1 MSLLT
6 EDYRRTDIKTP
17 DPILSGL
24 DARAYGLAG
33 RYERRA
39 ALTGELLAAAEEIDT
54 RAPLWKDKTDR
65 ALRES
70 LADLREAFR
79 RNKQGCEDRL
89 PDALAAI
96 REAAD
101 RRLGLRPYVVQLAGA
116 LALYRGNV
124 AEMATGEG
132 KTLTA
137 GLTAGLTAVVWG
149 WVGRPCHIITVN
161 DYLAD
166 RDAKWLRPLFRFCGV
181 SVGRVIAEMEPHS
194 RREEYRHDVTYTTS
208 KEILAD
214 FLRDRL
220 RLDSLQDAGRRQI
233 RALSGH
239 SQDIEKGL
247 VMRGIHAAVVDEVD
261 SILIDEAVTPLI
273 ISRQMPNEPFVEAC
287 REANRIAATLLP
299 GVDYRVDQQFKD
311 IDLLPGRED
320 QLAERA
326 GSMPRLFRG
335 RDQHRELIQEAL
347 KAREF
352 FHRDTQYVIQS
363 GKVVIVDEFTGRLM
377 PQRTWSAGLH
387 QIIEAK
393 EDIPITAPTETLA
406 RLSFQRFFRF
416 FHRLAGMTG
425 TAREAAGELWHIYG
439 LPVVPIPP
447 NRPCQRK
454 VHPRRIF
461 TEQESK
467 WQAIVDEVAE
477 RHGQGQPVLIGTRSV
492 KASEDLATRLARLD
506 LPFQVLNAIRHR
518 EEARIVSHAGERG
531 SITVATNM
539 AGRGTDILL
548 EDGVARLGGLHVI
561 ATECHEAG
569 RIDRQLFGRCARQG
583 DPGSARS
590 FVSMDDELL
599 CRYVPSAARN
609 GIRSALRLRAPTSV
623 WAAEQAVRWAQ
634 RKAQGMAFHRRRSV
648 LRTDTWL
655 DDSLSFAQGDVSS

>member
-6 EDYRRTDIKTP
+6 EDYRRTDIKSP
-17 DPILSGL
+17 DSILSGL
-24 DARAYGLAG
+24 DARVYGLAG
-33 RYERRA
+33 RLRRRA
-39 ALTGELLAAAEEIDT
+39 SLTEKLLAAAEEIDAQ
-54 RAPLWKDKTDR
+54 APRWKEKTDR

-70 LADLREAFR
+70 MVDFREIFR
-79 RNKQGCEDRL
+79 RNKQGYEERL

-101 RRLGLRPYVVQLAGA
+101 RRLGLRSYVVQLAGA
-116 LALYRGNV
+116 LALYRGTV

-137 GLTAGLTAVVWG
+137 GLIAVVWG
-149 WVGRPCHIITVN
+149 WIGRPCHIVTVN

-166 RDAKWLRPLFRFCGV
+166 RDAGWLEPLYRFCGV
-181 SVGRVIAEMEPHS
+181 SVGRVTGEMEPQA
-194 RREEYRHDVTYTTS
+194 RREEYRNDVTYTTS

-220 RLDSLQDAGRRQI
+220 RLDTLQNAGRRQI
-233 RALSGH
+233 RALSGRP
-239 SQDIEKGL
+239 QDLEKGL
-247 VMRGIHAAVVDEVD
+247 VMRGIHTAVVDEVD

-273 ISRQMPNEPFVEAC
+273 ISREMPNEPFVEAC
-287 REANRIAATLLP
+287 REANKIAATLKP

-311 IDLLPGRED
+311 IDLLPRRED
-320 QLAERA
+320 QLVEKA
-326 GSMPRLFRG
+326 GNMPRLFRG
-335 RDQHRELIQEAL
+335 RDQHRELIQQAL

-352 FHRDTQYVIQS
+352 FHRDTQYVIQH

-393 EDIPITAPTETLA
+393 EGITISAPSETLA

-416 FHRLAGMTG
+416 FYRLAGMTG

-439 LPVVPIPP
+439 LPVVSIPP

-454 VHPRRIF
+454 IYPRRIF
-461 TEQESK
+461 AEQESK
-467 WQAIVDEVAE
+467 WQAIVDEVAQ
-477 RHGQGQPVLIGTRSV
+477 RHGQGQPVLVGTRSV
-492 KASEDLATRLARLD
+492 KASEDLARRLAKLGLSFR
-506 LPFQVLNAIRHR
+506 VLNAVRHR

-539 AGRGTDILL
+539 AGRGTDIRL
-548 EDGVARLGGLHVI
+548 ESGVTRLGGLHVI

-590 FVSMDDELL
+590 FVSMEDELL
-599 CRYVPSAARN
+599 CRYVPSAVRN
-609 GIRSALRLRAPTSV
+609 GIKSALRLRAPTSV
-623 WAAEQAVRWAQ
+623 WAAQQLVRWAQ
-634 RKAQGMAFHRRRSV
+634 STPQRMAFHRRRSV

-655 DDSLSFAQGDVSS
+655 DDSLSFAQGDVG

>member
-17 DPILSGL
+17 DPIFSGL
-24 DARAYGLAG
+24 DARVYSLAG
-33 RYERRA
+33 RYRRRA
-39 ALTGELLAAAEEIDT
+39 ALTGQLLAAAEEIDAT
-54 RAPLWKDKTDR
+54 AQRWKDKSDR
-65 ALRES
+65 TLRES
-70 LADLREAFR
+70 LVGFREIFR
-79 RNKQGCEDRL
+79 RNKQGFEEHL

-96 REAAD
+96 REVAD

-116 LALYRGNV
+116 LALYRGTV

-137 GLTAGLTAVVWG
+137 GLAAVLWG
-149 WVGRPCHIITVN
+149 WIGRPCHIITTS

-166 RDAKWLRPLFRFCGV
+166 RDAQWLESLYQFCGV
-181 SVGRVIAEMEPHS
+181 SVGRVTSEMEPHR
-194 RREEYRHDVTYTTS
+194 RREEYRKDVAYTTS

-220 RLDSLQDAGRRQI
+220 RLDTMQNAGRRQI
-233 RALSGH
+233 RALSGRL
-239 SQDIEKGL
+239 QEIEKGL
-247 VMRGIHAAVVDEVD
+247 VMRGIHTAVVDEVD

-273 ISRQMPNEPFVEAC
+273 ISREMPNEPFVEAC
-287 REANRIAATLLP
+287 REANNIAATLRP
-299 GVDYRVDQQFKD
+299 DVDYRVDQQFKD
-311 IDLLPGRED
+311 IDLLSGRED
-320 QLAERA
+320 HLVQKT
-326 GSMPRLFRG
+326 GNMPRLFRG
-335 RDQHRELIQEAL
+335 RGQHRELIQQAL

-352 FHRDTQYVIQS
+352 FHRDTQYVIQN

-393 EDIPITAPTETLA
+393 ENIPLTPPTETLA

-425 TAREAAGELWHIYG
+425 TAREASGELWHIYG
-439 LPVVPIPP
+439 LPVVTIPP

-454 VHPRRIF
+454 IYPRRIF
-461 TEQESK
+461 SEQESK

-477 RHGQGQPVLIGTRSV
+477 RHGQGQPVLVGTRSV
-492 KASEDLATRLARLD
+492 KASEDLAARLTE
-506 LPFQVLNAIRHR
+506 LGLSFRVLNAVRHR
-518 EEARIVSHAGERG
+518 EEARIISHAGDEG
-531 SITVATNM
+531 NITVATNM
-539 AGRGTDILL
+539 AGRGVDIKLAN
-548 EDGVARLGGLHVI
+548 GVTRLGGLHVI

-590 FVSMDDELL
+590 FVSMEDELL
-599 CRYVPSAARN
+599 CRYVPSAVRN
-609 GIRSALRLRAPTSV
+609 SIKKALRAPGSTSV
-623 WAAEQAVRWAQ
+623 WAAEQVVGWAQ
-634 RKAQGMAFHRRRSV
+634 SKAQGRAFHQRRSV

-655 DDSLSFAQGDVSS
+655 DDSLSFAQGDVNS

>member
-6 EDYRRTDIKTP
+6 RDYRRTDIKTP
-17 DPILSGL
+17 GPILSGL
-24 DARAYGLAG
+24 DARVYGLAG
-33 RYERRA
+33 RYRRRA
-39 ALTGELLAAAEEIDT
+39 ALMEKFLAAAEEIDAQ
-54 RAPLWKDKTDR
+54 APLWKDKSDR
-65 ALRES
+65 ALRGS
-70 LADLREAFR
+70 LGSFREIFR
-79 RNKQGCEDRL
+79 RHKQGYEEHL

-116 LALYRGNV
+116 LALYRGTV

-137 GLTAGLTAVVWG
+137 GLTAVVWG
-149 WVGRPCHIITVN
+149 WIGRPCHVITVN

-166 RDAKWLRPLFRFCGV
+166 RDAGWLDPLYRFCGV
-181 SVGRVIAEMEPHS
+181 SAGRVIGEMEPHA
-194 RREEYRHDVTYTTS
+194 RREEYRKDVTYTTS

-220 RLDSLQDAGRRQI
+220 RLDSLQNVARRQI
-233 RALSGH
+233 RALSGRQ
-239 SQDIEKGL
+239 QDIEGGL
-247 VMRGIHAAVVDEVD
+247 VMNGIHTAVVDEAD

-273 ISRQMPNEPFVEAC
+273 ISREMPNEPFVEAC
-287 REANRIAATLLP
+287 REANKIATTLEP
-299 GVDYRVDQQFKD
+299 DVDYRVDPQFKD
-311 IDLLPGRED
+311 IDLVPGRED
-320 QLAERA
+320 QLVEKM
-326 GSMPRLFRG
+326 GNMPTLFRG
-335 RDQHRELIQEAL
+335 RGQYRELVRQAL

-352 FHRDTQYVIQS
+352 FHRDTQYVIQN

-387 QIIEAK
+387 QFIEAK
-393 EDIPITAPTETLA
+393 EDANVTPPSETLA

-425 TAREAAGELWHIYG
+425 TAREEAGELWHIYG
-439 LPVVPIPP
+439 LPVVSIPP

-454 VHPRRIF
+454 VYPRRIF
-461 TEQESK
+461 AEKESK

-477 RHGQGQPVLIGTRSV
+477 RHEQGQPVLVGTRSV
-492 KASEDLATRLARLD
+492 KTSEDLAARLANLGLSFR
-506 LPFQVLNAIRHR
+506 VLNAVRHR
-518 EEARIVSHAGERG
+518 EEARIISHAGEKG

-539 AGRGTDILL
+539 AGRGTDIKL
-548 EDGVARLGGLHVI
+548 EDGVTHLGGLHVI
-561 ATECHEAG
+561 ITECHEAG

-590 FVSMDDELL
+590 FVSMEDELL
-599 CRYVPSAARN
+599 CRYVPSAIRN
-609 GIRSALRLRAPTSV
+609 SIKNALRLRAPTSG
-623 WAAEQAVRWAQ
+623 WAAEQVVRWAQ
-634 RKAQGMAFHRRRSV
+634 SKPQGMAFHRRRSV

>member
-24 DARAYGLAG
+24 DSRVYSLAG
-33 RYERRA
+33 RYRRRA
-39 ALTGELLAAAEEIDT
+39 SLTQKLLAAAEEIDA
-54 RAPLWKDKTDR
+54 RAPLWKDKSDQ

-70 LADLREAFR
+70 LVGFREIFR
-79 RNKQGCEDRL
+79 RNKPEYEEHL

-116 LALYRGNV
+116 LALYRGTV

-137 GLTAGLTAVVWG
+137 GLTAVVWG
-149 WVGRPCHIITVN
+149 WIGRPCHIITTN

-166 RDAKWLRPLFRFCGV
+166 RDAKWLEPLYRFCGV
-181 SVGRVIAEMEPHS
+181 SVGRVISEMEPHA
-194 RREEYRHDVTYTTS
+194 RREEYRKDVTYTTS

-220 RLDSLQDAGRRQI
+220 RLDTLQNAGRRQI

-239 SQDIEKGL
+239 LQDIEKGL
-247 VMRGIHAAVVDEVD
+247 VMRGIHTAVVDEVD
-261 SILIDEAVTPLI
+261 NILIDEAVTPLI
-273 ISRQMPNEPFVEAC
+273 ISREMPNEPFVEAC
-287 REANRIAATLLP
+287 REANNIAATLKP

-320 QLAERA
+320 QLEEKTAN
-326 GSMPRLFRG
+326 MPRLFRG
-335 RDQHRELIQEAL
+335 RGPHRELIQQAL

-352 FHRDTQYVIQS
+352 FQRDTQYVIQN

-393 EDIPITAPTETLA
+393 ENIPLSAPTETLA

-416 FHRLAGMTG
+416 FYRLAGMTG
-425 TAREAAGELWHIYG
+425 TAREASGELWHIYG
-439 LPVVPIPP
+439 LSVVTIPP

-454 VHPRRIF
+454 INPRRIF
-461 TEQESK
+461 SEHESK

-477 RHGQGQPVLIGTRSV
+477 RHGQGQPVLVGTRSV
-492 KASEDLATRLARLD
+492 KASEDLAARLEKLG
-506 LPFQVLNAIRHR
+506 LPFRVLNAVRHR
-518 EEARIVSHAGERG
+518 EEARIISHAGEEG
-531 SITVATNM
+531 NITVATNM
-539 AGRGTDILL
+539 AGRGVDIKLAN
-548 EDGVARLGGLHVI
+548 GVTRLGGLHVI

-590 FVSMDDELL
+590 FVSMEDELL
-599 CRYVPSAARN
+599 CRYVPSAVRN
-609 GIRSALRLRAPTSV
+609 GIKKALRAPGPTPV
-623 WAAEQAVRWAQ
+623 WAAEQVVRWAQ
-634 RKAQGMAFHRRRSV
+634 SKAQGRAFHQRRSV

>member
-24 DARAYGLAG
+24 DARVYSLAG
-33 RYERRA
+33 RYRRRA
-39 ALTGELLAAAEEIDT
+39 SLTGKLLAAAEEIDAA
-54 RAPLWKDKTDR
+54 APLWKDKTDR

-70 LADLREAFR
+70 LVDFREIFR
-79 RNKQGCEDRL
+79 RNKQGYEERL

-116 LALYRGNV
+116 LALYRGSV

-137 GLTAGLTAVVWG
+137 GLTAVVWG
-149 WVGRPCHIITVN
+149 WIGRPCHIITVN

-166 RDAKWLRPLFRFCGV
+166 RDAKWLEPLYRFCGV
-181 SVGRVIAEMEPHS
+181 SVGRVISEMEPHK
-194 RREEYRHDVTYTTS
+194 RREEYRNDVTYTTS

-220 RLDSLQDAGRRQI
+220 RLDNLQNASRRQI
-233 RALSGH
+233 RALSGRP
-239 SQDIEKGL
+239 QDIESGL
-247 VMRGIHAAVVDEVD
+247 VMRGIHTAVVDEVD

-273 ISRQMPNEPFVEAC
+273 ISRGMPNEPFVEAC
-287 REANRIAATLLP
+287 REANNIAATLEP

-320 QLAERA
+320 QLVQKT
-326 GSMPRLFRG
+326 GNMPRLFRG
-335 RDQHRELIQEAL
+335 RSQHRELVQQAL

-352 FHRDTQYVIQS
+352 FHRDTQYVIQN

-393 EDIPITAPTETLA
+393 EEIPITAPSETLA

-416 FHRLAGMTG
+416 FYRLAGMTG

-439 LPVVPIPP
+439 LPVVSIPP
-447 NRPCQRK
+447 NRPCQRQIY
-454 VHPRRIF
+454 PRRIF
-461 TEQESK
+461 AEQESK

-477 RHGQGQPVLIGTRSV
+477 RHGQGQPVLVGTRSV
-492 KASEDLATRLARLD
+492 KASEDLAARLAKFGLFFR
-506 LPFQVLNAIRHR
+506 VLNAVRHR
-518 EEARIVSHAGERG
+518 EEARIISHAGEKG

-539 AGRGTDILL
+539 AGRGVDIRL
-548 EDGVARLGGLHVI
+548 ENGVTRLGGLHVI

-590 FVSMDDELL
+590 FVSMEDELL
-599 CRYVPSAARN
+599 CRYVPSTVRN
-609 GIRSALRLRAPTSV
+609 GIKKALRLRGPTSV

-634 RKAQGMAFHRRRSV
+634 RKPQGMAFHRRRSV